1 MNVVRILGFVMF
13 LGLLGCGSDEPE
25 EVKPVSPDPAPDSV
39 VSREPKPDVPD
50 LTYIPGSD
58 RDASEIMRDF
68 GQPISTLPVMDSNQ
82 SVLGQDGKVY
92 FPDGEGGLFT
102 GKLRELYPDGRPAFE
117 SSYLEGVPHG
127 NQLRWHESGHL
138 ALESLFEH
146 GRLVGVKTRWWP
158 DGRKREEEYWGD
170 GRFRG
175 RRLWDSMGRL
185 TREELMNF

>member
-1 MNVVRILGFVMF
+1 MF